1 MEKCLFSSNSDQWA
15 TPKYIFDELNKEF
28 DFTLD
33 PCADAKNHK
42 CEKFFT
48 KNENGLIQDWGGG
61 CECFAN
67 RLTEEKYINGL
78 KRAIGKDIKRIRS
91 LFYWFRQGQI
101 RNGFKILYITDRKLD
116 F

>member
-1 MEKCLFSSNSDQWA
+1 MFSSNSDQWA

-33 PCADAKNHK
+33 PCADAKKTINARNFLLKMKMVLHRIG
-42 CEKFFT
+42 E
-48 KNENGLIQDWGGG
+48 G
-61 CECFAN
+61 CEYFAT
-67 RLTEEKYINGL
+67 RHTEEKYINGL
-78 KRAIGKDIKRIRS
+78 KRAIMKVIKRIRS

-101 RNGFKILYITDRKLD
+101 QNGFKILYITDRKLD

>member
-48 KNENGLIQDWGGG
+48 KNEKWSYTGLGRNASVLQPTL
-61 CECFAN
+61 
-67 RLTEEKYINGL
+67 R
-78 KRAIGKDIKRIRS
+78 KRNISMG
-91 LFYWFRQGQI
+91 
-101 RNGFKILYITDRKLD
+101 
-116 F
+116 

>member
-15 TPKYIFDELNKEF
+15 TTKYIFDELNKEF

-48 KNENGLIQDWGGG
+48 KNENGLIQDWGGD
-61 CECFAN
+61 ASVLQPAL
-67 RLTEEKYINGL
+67 R
-78 KRAIGKDIKRIRS
+78 KRNISMG
-91 LFYWFRQGQI
+91 
-101 RNGFKILYITDRKLD
+101 
-116 F
+116 